1 MLETR
6 RRAKGDRMR
15 ENLLE
20 GSGMLVRVGSGLL
33 LCPPIGICLVTNL
46 RLCDANLRYKVATAT
61 AVKEA
66 S

>member
-1 MLETR
+1 MT
-6 RRAKGDRMR
+6 

-20 GSGMLVRVGSGLL
+20 GSGMLLRVGSGLL
-33 LCPPIGICLVTNL
+33 LCPPIGSCLVTNL